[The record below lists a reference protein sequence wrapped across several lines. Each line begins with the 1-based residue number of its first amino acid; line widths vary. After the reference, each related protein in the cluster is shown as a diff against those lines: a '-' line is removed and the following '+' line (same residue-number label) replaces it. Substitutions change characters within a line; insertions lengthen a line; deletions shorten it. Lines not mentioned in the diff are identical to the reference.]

1 LILTAA
7 GWLGAPV
14 LAADL
19 ETGFVH
25 PPASAR
31 PWVWYRVCGYF
42 SKAGITADLESLAK
56 QGFGGLTVDIS
67 DGGPLVSANI
77 KSNMA
82 FLSPEFSDHLFFI
95 LEEAKRLGL
104 EVPIMPLNGW
114 SAAGG
119 NWIKPEHREHVLAWD
134 EVVVTGPG
142 QQKISLQPPLSE
154 GAFFKDIVT
163 LAIPIE
169 RLPTES
175 SFRKAKPKVRADT
188 VKPGTPEGNWNASAD
203 MVIDG
208 NPGSFIRSRR
218 MPVARNRPL
227 PLPSTSRLP
236 PSRSM
241 CIPAD
246 PTSERFQTRDSASK
260 SPTMARRSGRSTPL
274 IPRRCS
280 KVDPAPSAFGPRG
293 YEANKYSKAATE
305 DFLSGFF
312 EKIVADSR
320 AKEYLGSTLVG
331 FHLDSWECS
340 AHLWSDDIPGYW
352 DAHMP
357 YPLEPWLPAL
367 LGFTVGTPAET
378 RRFLWDYRRVRA
390 DMIANQNYR
399 VIQERAHDHSVRPL
413 PQRLALCRLSRSAFC
428 AELAAGRATREGR
441 SRQHLGEPAHWR
453 SEPAEIRAREL
464 DCHQSAHR
472 ALPLATGR
480 PAGPRCPE
488 NVRTDQV
495 AERVV

>member
-208 NPGSFIRSRR
+208 NPGSFITLEKN
-218 MPVARNRPL
+218 ARGKK
-227 PLPSTSRLP
+227 
-236 PSRSM
+236 
-241 CIPAD
+241 PAITLTFD
-246 PTSERFQTRDSASK
+246 KPFTAESLYVHPGGSYVRTFSNTRFSVQVSDDGETFREVHSFDTK
-260 SPTMARRSGRSTPL
+260 KVFKGRSG
-274 IPRRCS
+274 
-280 KVDPAPSAFGPRG
+280 A
-293 YEANKYSKAATE
+293 
-305 DFLSGFF
+305 
-312 EKIVADSR
+312 
-320 AKEYLGSTLVG
+320 VG
-331 FHLDSWECS
+331 
-340 AHLWSDDIPGYW
+340 
-352 DAHMP
+352 
-357 YPLEPWLPAL
+357 
-367 LGFTVGTPAET
+367 
-378 RRFLWDYRRVRA
+378 
-390 DMIANQNYR
+390 
-399 VIQERAHDHSVRPL
+399 
-413 PQRLALCRLSRSAFC
+413 
-428 AELAAGRATREGR
+428 
-441 SRQHLGEPAHWR
+441 
-453 SEPAEIRAREL
+453 IRA
-464 DCHQSAHR
+464 A
-472 ALPLATGR
+472 
-480 PAGPRCPE
+480 
-488 NVRTDQV
+488 
-495 AERVV
+495 RV